1 MVEAEGLSKKTGVA
15 AACTALGVPRCS
27 FYRARQPAP
36 TKLVTPSPRA
46 LSENEK
52 EDVRDELNSERF
64 QDKPPREVYA
74 ALLDEGKYLCSW
86 RTMYRIL
93 EEHEEVRERRDQL
106 RHPNHKKP
114 QLSATKPNQVWSWD
128 ITKLMSPV
136 KWSYFY
142 LYVIIDIY
150 SRFVPGW
157 MVADRETSS
166 LAQVLIDQ
174 TCEKQGIQQEQL
186 TLHADRGGPMIAKS
200 MALLLAELGVS
211 KSHSRPHNS
220 DDNPFSES
228 QFKTLKYRP
237 DYPDYFES
245 ETEARDWSRT
255 FFDWY
260 NYEHYHSALGLLT
273 PADVHYDRAEE
284 VIQKRQEVLQ
294 RAYDEHPERFVN
306 GPPQHPQLPTKVCI
320 NPPFDQKDE
329 ETDDDLEMPTTTENL
344 SSTNTLRVSSRVS
357 KNGKLEPKL

>member
-1 MVEAEGLSKKTGVA
+1 MVEAEMLSKTTGIS
-15 AACTALGVPRCS
+15 AACKALGVPRCS
-27 FYRARQPAP
+27 FYRARQPAQTGP
-36 TKLVTPSPRA
+36 AAPSPRA
-46 LSENEK
+46 LSEQEK
-52 EDVRDELNSERF
+52 KEIRTALNSKRF
-64 QDKPPREVYA
+64 RDKPPREVYA

-93 EEHEEVRERRDQL
+93 EEHDEVRERRDQL

-157 MVADRETSS
+157 MIAGRETSS
-166 LAQVLIDQ
+166 LAQVFIDK

-220 DDNPFSES
+220 DDNPYSES

-245 ETEARDWSRT
+245 ESEARDWSRT
-255 FFDWY
+255 FFGWY

-273 PADVHYDRAEE
+273 PADVHYGRAKEIIE
-284 VIQKRQEVLQ
+284 KRQEVLLK
-294 RAYDEHPERFVN
+294 AYDEHPERFVN
-306 GPPQHPQLPTKVCI
+306 GPPQHPQLPTKVWI
-320 NPPFDQKDE
+320 NPPLDQEDKEADN
-329 ETDDDLEMPTTTENL
+329 DLEMPTTTENL
-344 SSTNTLRVSSRVS
+344 PSTDILFVGSWVS

>member
-1 MVEAEGLSKKTGVA
+1 MVEAERLSKVTGVS
-15 AACTALGVPRCS
+15 AACKALGVPRCS
-27 FYRARQPAP
+27 FYRTRQPAQTGP
-36 TKLVTPSPRA
+36 AAPSPRA
-46 LSENEK
+46 LSEKEK
-52 EDVRDELNSERF
+52 EEVRGELNSKRF
-64 QDKPPREVYA
+64 RDKPPREVYA

-93 EEHEEVRERRDQL
+93 EEHKEVRERRDQL

-128 ITKLMSPV
+128 ITKLRSPV

-150 SRFVPGW
+150 SRYVPGW
-157 MVADRETSS
+157 MVASRETSS
-166 LAQVLIDQ
+166 LTQMLMDQ

-186 TLHADRGGPMIAKS
+186 TLHADRGGPIIAKS

-220 DDNPFSES
+220 DDNPYSES

-245 ETEARDWSRT
+245 ESEARDWSRA

-273 PADVHYDRAEE
+273 AADVHFGRAEE
-284 VIQKRQEVLQ
+284 IIQKRQEVLQ
-294 RAYDEHPERFVN
+294 RAYDKHPERFVTSP
-306 GPPQHPQLPTKVCI
+306 GCTP
-320 NPPFDQKDE
+320 
-329 ETDDDLEMPTTTENL
+329 
-344 SSTNTLRVSSRVS
+344 
-357 KNGKLEPKL
+357 